1 MSILTNVFYITS
13 IALMIP
19 VMLALLFG
27 LLYTLYLSGIAMH
40 EMVGRIKSRE
50 RRKQLTEALESK
62 SENISVPD
70 TSDELG
76 QTLGLILSRGDDALL
91 VGKKIADLES
101 SWRSDLQKVS
111 DMAKYGPALGLMG
124 TLIPLGP
131 ALVGLAE
138 GDLVTMSSNMVVAF
152 ATTVV
157 GVLISLIAL
166 GIHSAKQRWYREDSI
181 LLTFASERFAELPK
195 TDLETEKDR
204 VQTEAA

>member
-13 IALMIP
+13 VALMIP
-19 VMLALLFG
+19 VMLALLLG
-27 LLYTLYLSGIAMH
+27 LLYTLYLSGTAIH
-40 EMVGRIKSRE
+40 EFTDRLKKSAQ
-50 RRKQLTEALESK
+50 RKSLIEALENK
-62 SENISVPD
+62 SATIPTID
-70 TSDELG
+70 DSDDFG
-76 QTLGLILSRGDDALL
+76 KTLNTVLVQGDDALL

-101 SWRSDLQKVS
+101 VWRGELQKIS

-138 GDLVTMSSNMVVAF
+138 GDLATMASNMVVAF

-166 GIHSAKQRWYREDSI
+166 AVHSAKQRWYREDSI
-181 LLTFASERFAELPK
+181 LLTFASERSAELP
-195 TDLETEKDR
+195 R
-204 VQTEAA
+204 VNDHSLDDIQTEAA

>member
-1 MSILTNVFYITS
+1 
-13 IALMIP
+13 MIP

-27 LLYTLYLSGIAMH
+27 LLYTLYLSGVTIH
-40 EMVGRIKSRE
+40 EFITRLKNAQKRQE
-50 RRKQLTEALESK
+50 FTEALEIK
-62 SENISVPD
+62 SAIIPALD
-70 TSDELG
+70 ASDDFG
-76 QTLGLILSRGDDALL
+76 KTLNLILSNRDDELL

-111 DMAKYGPALGLMG
+111 DMSKYGPALGLMG

-138 GDLVTMSSNMVVAF
+138 GDLVTMSNNMVVAF

-181 LLTFASERFAELPK
+181 LMTFASERCAELPK
-195 TDLETEKDR
+195 S
-204 VQTEAA
+204 